1 MHSLF
6 TPVDTLDGSNLLRAV
21 HSADGTLT
29 VENFLMPV
37 TSFQNNGQ
45 PASVEGCGKTYGLYL
60 EVEAVLVGSTFETL
74 TSQLWLDPHN
84 NDGTPTVSD
93 TNNPAFA
100 STQGDS
106 LLATGTMV
114 SATLGT
120 APNGIRTADFVKSMT
135 PTPAGNIPRRLN
147 SEWNAVGGEAHH
159 RHYQFCNLPDL
170 QQRTGRHLGQ
180 YRDRGSVGDF
190 SPGWRDHLAAE
201 RSVVSASRP
210 RSQVYPQL
218 REPQLRD

>member
-6 TPVDTLDGSNLLRAV
+6 TPVDTLDGSNFLRAV

-37 TSFQNNGQ
+37 TGFQNHGQ
-45 PASVEGCGKTYGLYL
+45 PATVDGYGKTYGLYL

-100 STQGDS
+100 TTKGDS

-120 APNGIRTADFVKSMT
+120 APNGIRTADFVESMT
-135 PTPAGNIPRRLN
+135 PTPAGEY
-147 SEWNAVGGEAHH
+147 S
-159 RHYQFCNLPDL
+159 
-170 QQRTGRHLGQ
+170 
-180 YRDRGSVGDF
+180 
-190 SPGWRDHLAAE
+190 
-201 RSVVSASRP
+201 
-210 RSQVYPQL
+210 
-218 REPQLRD
+218 

>member
-6 TPVDTLDGSNLLRAV
+6 TPVDTLDGSNFLRAV

-37 TSFQNNGQ
+37 TGFQNHGQ
-45 PASVEGCGKTYGLYL
+45 PATVDGYGKTYGLYL

-100 STQGDS
+100 TTKGDS

-135 PTPAGNIPRRLN
+135 PTPAGESFLGGSIHNGTKLEEKLTTDTTNPAIFQTFNNEPGGTSVNTVTGGQSEISLQHGETILLPRVPSL
-147 SEWNAVGGEAHH
+147 ALHDHH
-159 RHYQFCNLPDL
+159 LKFIHN
-170 QQRTGRHLGQ
+170 
-180 YRDRGSVGDF
+180 
-190 SPGWRDHLAAE
+190 
-201 RSVVSASRP
+201 
-210 RSQVYPQL
+210 
-218 REPQLRD
+218 